1 MNTVVISVGSRDKS
15 KKRFIAAMHGEPS
28 VGRGPQGAFITFPSI
43 ELLYEV
49 LSVKRWRIVQAMIG
63 QGPLSVHEIARQ
75 VNRDVKAVHGG
86 LQGLVAAGIV
96 DRDGER
102 YVFPYDDVR
111 VEFNLEGLRTV
122 EAAG

>member
-15 KKRFIAAMHGEPS
+15 KKRFIMHGEP
-28 VGRGPQGAFITFPSI
+28 QGAFLTFPSI

-49 LSVKRWRIVQAMIG
+49 LSVKRWQIVQAMIG

-111 VEFNLEGLRTV
+111 VEFNLETRDAT
-122 EAAG
+122 A